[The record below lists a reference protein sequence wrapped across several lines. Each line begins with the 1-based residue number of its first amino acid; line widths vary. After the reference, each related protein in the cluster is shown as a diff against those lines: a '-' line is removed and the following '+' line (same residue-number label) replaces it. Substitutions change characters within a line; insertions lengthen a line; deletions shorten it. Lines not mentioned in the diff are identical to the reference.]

1 MTKIKNKKN
10 TKSQISKNKEEE
22 STIFRGGERKEKKNP
37 LKTNYSLVDDMCHT
51 SRKKMQQR
59 F

>member
-22 STIFRGGERKEKKNP
+22 STIFRGGERKEKKKSTKDK
-37 LKTNYSLVDDMCHT
+37 LFTC
-51 SRKKMQQR
+51 
-59 F
+59 